1 MTLETPKVEEI
12 GAQEEA
18 LSGSQ
23 DEEVAITDFNMGSSS
38 SSQYT
43 FCQPETGTLSSF
55 ISLYVDQG
63 GS

>member
-12 GAQEEA
+12 GSQEEA
-18 LSGSQ
+18 LPV
-23 DEEVAITDFNMGSSS
+23 DEEVPIAEDFNMGSSS

-43 FCQPETGTLSSF
+43 FCQPETGTLSSLIF
-55 ISLYVDQG
+55 LHFGHG